1 MNGMDDMKETS
12 DKGDIVTMD
21 NINSTDSVDSVADK
35 DNMDGMSDHTM

>member
-1 MNGMDDMKETS
+1 MDDMKETS

-35 DNMDGMSDHTM
+35 DNMDSMSDHTM